1 MTKIVIDKATN
12 EVIACIPNYGEGFVK
27 DGYDIVTTYADN
39 EPIFK
44 DDNGVIHLTLAQW
57 KGEGEND

>member
-12 EVIACIPNYGEGFVK
+12 EVIAIIAETQEVVK
-27 DGYDIVTTYADN
+27 DGYDIVTTYADS

-44 DDNGVIHLTLAQW
+44 NDNGVIHLNLAQW
-57 KGEGEND
+57 KGEGK

>member
-1 MTKIVIDKATN
+1 MTKVVIDKAAN
-12 EVIACIPNYGEGFVK
+12 EVIAVIAKTQEIVK

-44 DDNGVIHLTLAQW
+44 NDNGVIHLALAQW
-57 KGEGEND
+57 EREG

>member
-12 EVIACIPNYGEGFVK
+12 EVIAVIAKTQEIVK
-27 DGYDIVTTYADN
+27 DGYDIVTTYADS

-44 DDNGVIHLTLAQW
+44 NDNGVIHLTLTQW
-57 KGEGEND
+57 ESEGVND

>member
-1 MTKIVIDKATN
+1 MTKVVIDKATN
-12 EVIACIPNYGEGFVK
+12 VVIAIITEKEEIAK

-44 DDNGVIHLTLAQW
+44 GDNGDIYLNLAQW
-57 KGEGEND
+57 KGEGVND

>member
-1 MTKIVIDKATN
+1 MTKVVIDKATN
-12 EVIACIPNYGEGFVK
+12 EVIAIITKEQEIVK

-44 DDNGVIHLTLAQW
+44 NDNGVIHLNLEQW
-57 KGEGEND
+57 ESEGK

>member
-12 EVIACIPNYGEGFVK
+12 EVIAVITKTQEIIK

-44 DDNGVIHLTLAQW
+44 DNNGVIHLNLAQW
-57 KGEGEND
+57 ESEG